1 MRLCDMPVPTPPNP
15 DIFTSTVKGQRE
27 IVLLVAPPGTG
38 KSTLARRFQG
48 YTIVNQ
54 DTLKTLEKCKQRAQD
69 ALVSQRVSVVVDN
82 TNMEQKTRQEWITL
96 AQRLQVT
103 IRAVQLQTPDL
114 SHMKCLCTSLAEY
127 RQFSPLTPPH
137 DVRDIPSIVFN
148 TYFPTKSTPTK
159 TWPSET
165 SETHPNPSLPSLPQ
179 SLTLSF
185 LILSPFFSLRY
196 PFLTTFSPLSFPLL
210 SQRRLGLSALTRS
223 IGVPR
228 HLTAMPVRSRHSHIN
243 CLPCT
248 IQHPIDCVD

>member
-1 MRLCDMPVPTPPNP
+1 MYVGDAAGRDPFRRMEKGSNRPPESDFSDSDLNFALNGGYAFQTPDQFFLNKTEAIHCQVRPKRMRLCDMPVPTPPNP

-165 SETHPNPSLPSLPQ
+165 SETHPNPSLPSLN
-179 SLTLSF
+179 L
-185 LILSPFFSLRY
+185 
-196 PFLTTFSPLSFPLL
+196 
-210 SQRRLGLSALTRS
+210 
-223 IGVPR
+223 
-228 HLTAMPVRSRHSHIN
+228 
-243 CLPCT
+243 
-248 IQHPIDCVD
+248 